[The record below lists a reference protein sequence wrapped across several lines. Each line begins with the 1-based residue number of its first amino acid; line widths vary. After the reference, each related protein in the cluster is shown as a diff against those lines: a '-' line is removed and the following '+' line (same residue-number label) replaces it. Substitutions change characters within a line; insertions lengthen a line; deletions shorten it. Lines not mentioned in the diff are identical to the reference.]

1 MPTQELNLPCIFR
14 PASRLLPLYQRAPK
28 LGFLPPRVQNCCSFS
43 SFLSSF
49 ENAVLHVSPLPV
61 KASMQLNP
69 CSALQ
74 ARAGAQP
81 PAAAS
86 ALAPKVGL
94 LRQRLRNS
102 VAASAPKNLP
112 FYRVWKLLLTPLP
125 NGVGKAV
132 CCLWFR
138 STPLARPCKSFAI
151 IGSTGRAC
159 PHYLKPSTSPL
170 LFPTLVLHRP
180 TSKPC
185 QASFQGVGG
194 TRVQPSYYF

>member
-43 SFLSSF
+43 SKNILSF
-49 ENAVLHVSPLPV
+49 EFRKCRSHVSPLPV
-61 KASMQLNP
+61 EASLQLNP

-81 PAAAS
+81 SLQLQP
-86 ALAPKVGL
+86 LAPKVGF

-112 FYRVWKLLLTPLP
+112 FYRVWLETAA
-125 NGVGKAV
+125 N
-132 CCLWFR
+132 
-138 STPLARPCKSFAI
+138 
-151 IGSTGRAC
+151 
-159 PHYLKPSTSPL
+159 PSS
-170 LFPTLVLHRP
+170 
-180 TSKPC
+180 
-185 QASFQGVGG
+185 
-194 TRVQPSYYF
+194 

>member
-1 MPTQELNLPCIFR
+1 MHLQACESALALVPKGAKAWLF
-14 PASRLLPLYQRAPK
+14 APK
-28 LGFLPPRVQNCCSFS
+28 GAKLLQ
-43 SFLSSF
+43 LQLLSF
-49 ENAVLHVSPLPV
+49 EFRKCRLHVSPLPV

>member
-1 MPTQELNLPCIFR
+1 MQLQ
-14 PASRLLPLYQRAPK
+14 LL
-28 LGFLPPRVQNCCSFS
+28 
-43 SFLSSF
+43 SF
-49 ENAVLHVSPLPV
+49 EFRKCRLHVSPLPV

-138 STPLARPCKSFAI
+138 STPLARPCKSLLPSLVLQAALAHTTSSLRRAPCCFPLWFYTALPPSLVKHLFR
-151 IGSTGRAC
+151 GSAVPGF
-159 PHYLKPSTSPL
+159 SPL
-170 LFPTLVLHRP
+170 ITFDIFHI
-180 TSKPC
+180 
-185 QASFQGVGG
+185 
-194 TRVQPSYYF
+194 